1 MIGFRTQVSGLELPV
16 LAELLL
22 DIEQPDLAVRSFV
35 PVRIGVGV
43 GRRYVGS
50 GAAGHS
56 VAPVDGIQARSPSPR
71 GCRDTPGQVAGHI
84 KAGVGGVIV
93 VIQAKARADDP
104 CAGRR
109 EGNAQTGREVVVRGL
124 HERIGE
130 IAVGAL
136 RPRIDRGATGVNPAD
151 VNSLIWV
158 STGALASKEGPQA
171 LRLRPGDKGANGRVV
186 GLQIHDELIAQGVVP
201 GRSQLISEA
210 G

>member
-1 MIGFRTQVSGLELPV
+1 MLSLVIAKRNRPHIS
-16 LAELLL
+16 
-22 DIEQPDLAVRSFV
+22 VRGFV

-50 GAAGHS
+50 GAAGHR
-56 VAPVDGIQARSPSPR
+56 VAPVDGIQAGSPTPR
-71 GCRDTPGQVAGHI
+71 GCRDTPGQVTGHI

-109 EGNAQTGREVVVRGL
+109 EGNAQTGREVVVGGL
-124 HERIGE
+124 HERVRE

-136 RPRIDRGATGVNPAD
+136 RPRIDRGATGVDPAD
-151 VNSLIWV
+151 VNSLIRV
-158 STGALASKEGPQA
+158 SAGALASKEGPQV

-201 GRSQLISEA
+201 GRSQLIAEA